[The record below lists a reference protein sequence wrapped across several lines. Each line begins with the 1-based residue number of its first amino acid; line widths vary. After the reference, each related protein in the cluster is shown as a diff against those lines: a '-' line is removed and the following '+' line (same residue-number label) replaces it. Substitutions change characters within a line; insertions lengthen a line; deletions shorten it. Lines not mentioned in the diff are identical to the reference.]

1 MTLHATSLQEM
12 QRLPIQVWQGH
23 TVSGICFLY
32 SDVTYMASF
41 ANVNLWIQ
49 DSCCGAHDYFCIS
62 AIKMQKE
69 GGKGPRAL
77 SLRLPPWSCTHHFHF
92 FNMGQKWITRPL
104 LATRWFSF
112 WVVMSLSL
120 GTLETDLE
128 IRENYFSKSALRK
141 NKNVLRKE
149 WNRCRGVGNWDKKR
163 RSGKRVRVNRASVLQ
178 TGPEAV

>member
-1 MTLHATSLQEM
+1 MLQVFRKCRDCQSRGDRVTLYQESVFCILM
-12 QRLPIQVWQGH
+12 LHTWLPLLMPTHGSK
-23 TVSGICFLY
+23 T
-32 SDVTYMASF
+32 
-41 ANVNLWIQ
+41 AN
-49 DSCCGAHDYFCIS
+49 CGAHDYFCIS

-92 FNMGQKWITRPL
+92 HMGQKWITRPL

-120 GTLETDLE
+120 GTFETDLE

-141 NKNVLRKE
+141 KKNVLRKE
-149 WNRCRGVGNWDKKR
+149 WNRCRGVGKWDKKR
-163 RSGKRVRVNRASVLQ
+163 RSGNRVRVNRASILQ